1 MREGAHAN
9 VTSPP
14 PVYNASNLIDP
25 IHEYSHSVGQSITGG
40 FVYRGTALP
49 SMRGRY
55 FFADYVQAR
64 VWSIGLTVGATGE
77 AIASARTDH
86 TADLGGAGV
95 LGNISSF
102 GLDANGELYIVS
114 HTNGTI
120 IQMIGNAPAAPTNL
134 RIIR

>member
-1 MREGAHAN
+1 L
-9 VTSPP
+9 T
-14 PVYNASNLIDP
+14 IDP
-25 IHEYSHSVGQSITGG
+25 S
-40 FVYRGTALP
+40 
-49 SMRGRY
+49 
-55 FFADYVQAR
+55 
-64 VWSIGLTVGATGE
+64 TGE
-77 AIASARTDH
+77 ATASGLADH

-120 IQMIGNAPAAPTNL
+120 IQMIGNAPSPPTNL